1 MDFFDDILTQMYS
14 FVTKFF
20 RKMAFTGQN
29 IRSNI
34 MKQ

>member
-1 MDFFDDILTQMYS
+1 MHIFDDILTQMNS

-20 RKMAFTGQN
+20 LKMAFMGQN
-29 IRSNI
+29 IRRNI